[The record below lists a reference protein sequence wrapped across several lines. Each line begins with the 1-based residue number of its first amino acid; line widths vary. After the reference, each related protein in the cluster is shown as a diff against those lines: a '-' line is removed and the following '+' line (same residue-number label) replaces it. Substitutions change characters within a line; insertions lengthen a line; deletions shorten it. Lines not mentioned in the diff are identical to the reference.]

1 MIIEKTYDTKNK
13 DILIFDWDIGRVL
26 EYLENNGITHK
37 PHKAY
42 KYGTTQWV
50 FVNLNRRTYTL
61 GVGGIQTGRPL
72 KHHAITFDEFK
83 FIFGV
88 YEEFGEG
95 KALDEAVD
103 HVYAKYE
110 GKEIFTFHNERFDL
124 EKHEGWIEPQKREKK
139 YINMH
144 KDVIKDDD

>member
-1 MIIEKTYDTKNK
+1 MEIDKIYDTENK
-13 DILIFDWDIGRVL
+13 EILIFDWRIRRVR
-26 EYLENNGITHK
+26 EYLEDHGIAHK

-42 KYGTTQWV
+42 KYGTTGWV

-88 YEEFGEG
+88 YEEYGES
-95 KALDEAVD
+95 KALDEVVE

-110 GKEIFTFHNERFDL
+110 GMEIFTFHSERFDL
-124 EKHEGWIEPQKREKK
+124 EKPEGWIEPPKREKK

>member
-1 MIIEKTYDTKNK
+1 MKIEKIYDTKNK
-13 DILIFDWDIGRVL
+13 DILIFDWNIGRVL
-26 EYLENNGITHK
+26 KYLEDNRISHK

-50 FVNLNRRTYTL
+50 FVNLDRMTYTR

-83 FIFGV
+83 FILGV

-103 HVYAKYE
+103 HVYE
-110 GKEIFTFHNERFDL
+110 VRFG
-124 EKHEGWIEPQKREKK
+124 EA
-139 YINMH
+139 
-144 KDVIKDDD
+144 

>member
-1 MIIEKTYDTKNK
+1 MEMEKTYDTKNK

-26 EYLENNGITHK
+26 EYLEDNGIAHK

-50 FVNLNRRTYTL
+50 FVNLDRMTYTR
-61 GVGGIQTGRPL
+61 GVGGIQTGSPL
-72 KHHAITFDEFK
+72 KNHAIRFSEFK

-88 YEEFGEG
+88 YEESGESR
-95 KALDEAVD
+95 ALDEAVE
-103 HVYAKYE
+103 HVYAKYD

-124 EKHEGWIEPQKREKK
+124 EKPEGWIEPQQREKK

-144 KDVIKDDD
+144 KDGIKDDD

>member
-1 MIIEKTYDTKNK
+1 MKMEKTYDTENK
-13 DILIFDWDIGRVL
+13 EILIFDWCIGRVR
-26 EYLENNGITHK
+26 EYLEDNGITHK
-37 PHKAY
+37 WHRAY

-61 GVGGIQTGRPL
+61 GVGGIRTGRPL
-72 KHHAITFDEFK
+72 KNHAITFDEFK
-83 FIFGV
+83 LIFAV
-88 YEEFGEG
+88 YEEYGES
-95 KALDEAVD
+95 KALDEAVE

-110 GKEIFTFHNERFDL
+110 GMEIFTFHSERFDL
-124 EKHEGWIEPQKREKK
+124 EKPKGWIEPPKREKK

>member
-1 MIIEKTYDTKNK
+1 MKIEKIYDTKNK
-13 DILIFDWDIGRVL
+13 DILIFDWNIGRVL
-26 EYLENNGITHK
+26 KYLEDNRISHK
-37 PHKAY
+37 PQKAY

-50 FVNLNRRTYTL
+50 FVNLDRMTYTR
-61 GVGGIQTGRPL
+61 GVGGIQTGSPL
-72 KHHAITFDEFK
+72 KHHAIRFDEFK

-95 KALDEAVD
+95 KALDEAVE

-110 GKEIFTFHNERFDL
+110 GKEIFTFHSERFDL
-124 EKHEGWIEPQKREKK
+124 EKPKEWIEPQQREKK

-144 KDVIKDDD
+144 KDVIKYDD

>member
-1 MIIEKTYDTKNK
+1 MKMEKTYDTENK
-13 DILIFDWDIGRVL
+13 EILIFDWCIGRVR
-26 EYLENNGITHK
+26 EYLEDNGIAHK
-37 PHKAY
+37 WHVVY
-42 KYGTTQWV
+42 KYGTTEWV

-61 GVGGIQTGRPL
+61 GVGGIRTGRPL
-72 KHHAITFDEFK
+72 KNHAITFDEFK

-95 KALDEAVD
+95 KALDEAVE

-110 GKEIFTFHNERFDL
+110 GKEIFTFHSERFDL
-124 EKHEGWIEPQKREKK
+124 EKPEGWIEPPKRKKK

>member
-1 MIIEKTYDTKNK
+1 MVIEKTYDTKNK

-26 EYLENNGITHK
+26 KYLEDNGITHK
-37 PHKAY
+37 PHRAY

-50 FVNLNRRTYTL
+50 FVNLDRKTYTR

-72 KHHAITFDEFK
+72 KHHAIKFDEFK
-83 FIFGV
+83 FLFGV

-95 KALDEAVD
+95 KALDDAVD
-103 HVYAKYE
+103 YVYAKYE
-110 GKEIFTFHNERFDL
+110 GKEIFTFHRERFDL
-124 EKHEGWIEPQKREKK
+124 EKPEGWIEPQQREKK